1 MQLEVLVLVSSS
13 QLYHPQGSMTLLD
26 FSPPLVSTKLYNSFF
41 VQRHLLMPNAP
52 ESHVAFSPPF
62 VVLIFLRWTYPC
74 NNYPAPSLTVLNDI
88 RRSGLSGASGQ
99 WRININKYKHLW
111 LCTRNPLWLVLY
123 THHVVLAKFSRCHLF
138 QKFSMFGRSI
148 FQTHLDK
155 VCDGPTITIT
165 IDIRKLVGGLH
176 L

>member
-1 MQLEVLVLVSSS
+1 MKGFTTLKIFQNNLQILGCLFTTQPLGIIEAISQNTFPKVQLEVLVLVSGS

-62 VVLIFLRWTYPC
+62 VVLIFLRWMYPC
-74 NNYPAPSLTVLNDI
+74 NNHPAPSLTVLNDI

-99 WRININKYKHLW
+99 WRININKYKQLW
-111 LCTRNPLWLVLY
+111 LCTCNPL
-123 THHVVLAKFSRCHLF
+123 
-138 QKFSMFGRSI
+138 
-148 FQTHLDK
+148 
-155 VCDGPTITIT
+155 
-165 IDIRKLVGGLH
+165 
-176 L
+176 